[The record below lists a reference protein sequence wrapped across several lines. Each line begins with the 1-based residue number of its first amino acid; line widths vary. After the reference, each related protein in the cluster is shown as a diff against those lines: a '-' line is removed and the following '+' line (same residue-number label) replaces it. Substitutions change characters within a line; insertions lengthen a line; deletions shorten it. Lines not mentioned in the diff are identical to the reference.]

1 MNQDH
6 QSRKSETSKPERSLA
21 EWVTFASAT
30 FILILIVGLVVYNWF
45 TQEDQPPVLSVTRN
59 GEIRQVKGQYYVPFT
74 VTNVGGDTAESVQ
87 IIAELRQNGQAEET
101 GEQQIDFLSSGET
114 AEGAFIFSTNP
125 SEGELNVRVASY
137 KLP

>member
-1 MNQDH
+1 MNKDH
-6 QSRKSETSKPERSLA
+6 QPTKSETFKPARSLA
-21 EWVTFASAT
+21 EWVTFAGAT
-30 FILILIVGLVVYNWF
+30 FILILILGLVVYNWF
-45 TQEDQPPVLSVTRN
+45 TQKDQPPVLSVTRK
-59 GEIRQVKGQYYVPFT
+59 GEISQVQGQYYVPFA

-114 AEGAFIFSTNP
+114 KEGAFIFTSNP
-125 SEGELNVRVASY
+125 SEAELIVRVASY